1 MAEYYGVRHLSPA
14 CAYYVREFLDRT
26 KPKAVLIEGPSDLS
40 GLIDGLCSPKVR
52 LPAAILAYTTEPP
65 VRTVLYPMAE
75 FSPEYQ
81 AMMWAKKHKVPVE
94 FCDLPSGSLL
104 YREEKDEEESEET
117 ENAEEIPHQESVYSR
132 LEKVTG
138 LDTDTFWEYRFEH
151 SQSYEDFMAAA
162 REYGSSIREFSESDE
177 HNELREAY
185 MRRRI
190 KETEERYGL
199 TAVITGA
206 FHTSGIRD
214 IPCSDRDMELTGKL
228 KAAPSKST
236 LMPYSYYRLSSRSG
250 YGAGSRAPGYY
261 EMLWRNRTA
270 QTLGNTA
277 PEYLSRIAAYQ
288 RKNGFAASSAEVIEA
303 QRLAETLT
311 VLRGGRLPA
320 MSDLRDAAV
329 TCLGHGS
336 FGEISLACADIE
348 IGTKI
353 GELPEGT
360 VCTSVQEDFM
370 HQLKELK
377 LERYRSVSAEQLD
390 LDLREN
396 LRVKSEKSAFLDLR
410 RSFFLHRLLQAGIGF
425 GTVLGSTQ
433 ENATWSEKW
442 TLCWTPETE
451 IQIVEASLSGDTV
464 VEAASASLHMKLMDS
479 NDLTTTSEVL
489 YKAMLC
495 GLPGCIKTA
504 VSAVQRMA
512 VNCASPVDEG
522 NTIGTLSAIVRFGS
536 IRKLDP
542 QPITVIIS
550 QLFLKFCLQLYNSCI
565 CDDNAAGQMITAMT
579 AVHDACL
586 AHDFLE
592 SERYVKLLGD
602 IADSDIVNPLLSGYA
617 CALLAEKGNISP
629 EKLSELVARRLSK
642 GTPPA
647 EGAAWFEGLAK
658 RNRRSLIG
666 RLTLWEKLCDFISEL
681 DDEEFKPVIIALRRT
696 FAEFTPS
703 EKSDIA
709 ENIGEVLG
717 ISSQQAAEIITD
729 VITEAEQQ
737 TIDELDDFDFGDI

>member
-26 KPKAVLIEGPSDLS
+26 QPKAVLIEGPSDLS

-65 VRTVLYPMAE
+65 VHTVMYPMAE

-81 AMMWAKKHKVPVE
+81 AMSWAKAHRIPVE

-104 YREEKDEEESEET
+104 YTDDEEEEEK
-117 ENAEEIPHQESVYSR
+117 EDEEMPRAESVYSR

-151 SQSYEDFMAAA
+151 SESYEDFMAAA
-162 REYGSSIREFSESDE
+162 GEYGRSIREFSESDE
-177 HNELREAY
+177 RNELREAY

-190 KETEERYGL
+190 RETEEKYGL

-206 FHTSGIRD
+206 FHTSGIKD
-214 IPCSDRDMELTGKL
+214 IPCSEADIKLTDKL
-228 KAAPSKST
+228 KTAESKST
-236 LMPYSYYRLSSRSG
+236 LMPYSYFRLSSRSG
-250 YGAGSRAPGYY
+250 YGAGSKAPGYY
-261 EMLWRNRTA
+261 EMLWRNRIGG
-270 QTLGNTA
+270 TLDNTA
-277 PEYLSRIAAYQ
+277 PEYLSRLAAYQ
-288 RKNGFAASSAEVIEA
+288 RRNGYAASSAEVIEA
-303 QRLAETLT
+303 QRLAETLS
-311 VLRGGRLPA
+311 VMRGGRLPS

-336 FGEISLACADIE
+336 FGEISLACADTE

-377 LERYRSVSAEQLD
+377 LEKYRSASVQQLD

-396 LRVKSEKSAFLDLR
+396 LRVKSEKSAFLDLN
-410 RSFFLHRLLQAGIGF
+410 RSFFLHRLLQAGIHF
-425 GTVLGSTQ
+425 GELLGSTQ

-442 TLCWTPETE
+442 NLSWTPETE
-451 IQIVEASLSGDTV
+451 IQIVEASLVGDTAE
-464 VEAASASLHMKLMDS
+464 EAASSALNMKLIES
-479 NDLTTTSEVL
+479 ESLSTTAETL
-489 YKAMLC
+489 YQALLC
-495 GLPGCIKTA
+495 GLPGCIKA
-504 VSAVQRMA
+504 AASAVQRMA
-512 VNCASPVDEG
+512 VDCASPFEEG
-522 NTIGTLSAIVRFGS
+522 KTIGTLSAIVRFGS

-542 QPITVIIS
+542 APLTVIIS
-550 QLFLKFCLQLYNSCI
+550 QLFLKFCLQLYSACI
-565 CDDNAAGQMITAMT
+565 CDENAAGEMITAMT

-586 AHDFLE
+586 AHDFLD
-592 SERYVKLLGD
+592 SGRFSTILTDV
-602 IADSDIVNPLLSGYA
+602 ADSDMVNPLLSGYA
-617 CALLAEKGNISP
+617 CALLAEKGHMSP
-629 EKLSELVARRLSK
+629 EKLSELVSRRLSK

-666 RLTLWEKLCDFISEL
+666 RLTLWEKLCGFISEL

-696 FAEFTPS
+696 FADFTPA

-717 ISSQQAAEIITD
+717 ISAQQAAEIITD
-729 VITEAEQQ
+729 VITEEEQQ

>member
-40 GLIDGLCSPKVR
+40 GLIDGLCSPEVR

-65 VRTVLYPMAE
+65 VHTVMYPMAE

-81 AMMWAKKHKVPVE
+81 AMSWAKKHGIPVE

-104 YREEKDEEESEET
+104 YTDDEEEEEK
-117 ENAEEIPHQESVYSR
+117 EDKEMPEAESVYSR

-151 SQSYEDFMAAA
+151 SGSYEDFMAAA
-162 REYGSSIREFSESDE
+162 EEYGRSIREFSESDE
-177 HNELREAY
+177 RNELREAY

-206 FHTSGIRD
+206 FHTSGIKG
-214 IPCSDRDMELTGKL
+214 IPCSEEDMRLTDCL
-228 KAAPSKST
+228 KTAASKST

-250 YGAGSRAPGYY
+250 YGAGSKAPGYY
-261 EMLWRNRTA
+261 EMLWRKRNNSA
-270 QTLGNTA
+270 LENTA
-277 PEYLSRIAAYQ
+277 PEYLSRLAGYQ
-288 RKNGFAASSAEVIEA
+288 RKNGYAASSAQVIEA
-303 QRLAETLT
+303 QRLAETLCAM
-311 VLRGGRLPA
+311 RGGRLPSMA
-320 MSDLRDAAV
+320 DLRDAAV

-336 FGEISLACADIE
+336 FGEISLACADTE

-377 LERYRSVSAEQLD
+377 LEKYRSVSAEQLD

-396 LRVKSEKSAFLDLR
+396 LRVKSEKSAFLDLN
-410 RSFFLHRLLQAGIGF
+410 RSFFLHRLLQAGVGF
-425 GTVLGSTQ
+425 GTLISSGQ

-442 TLCWTPETE
+442 KLSWTPETE
-451 IQIVEASLSGDTV
+451 IQIVEASLNGDTV
-464 VEAASASLHMKLMDS
+464 EEAASVSLSMKLVGS
-479 NDLTTTSEVL
+479 EDLSTTADTLWEAL
-489 YKAMLC
+489 LC
-495 GLPGCIKTA
+495 GLPDCIRSA
-504 VSAVQRMA
+504 ASAVQKMA
-512 VNCASPVDEG
+512 VDCASPTEEG
-522 NTIGTLSAIVRFGS
+522 RTIGTLSAIVRFGS

-542 QPITVIIS
+542 APMTVIIS
-550 QLFLKFCLQLYNSCI
+550 QLFLKFCLQLYNACI
-565 CDDNAAGQMITAMT
+565 CDDNAAGEMITAMT

-586 AHDFLE
+586 AHDFLD
-592 SERYVKLLGD
+592 SERYRNILYD
-602 IADSDIVNPLLSGYA
+602 IADSDMVNPKLSGFA
-617 CALLAEKGNISP
+617 CALLAEKGNITP
-629 EKLSELVARRLSK
+629 EKLSELVSRRLSR

-647 EGAAWFEGLAK
+647 DGASWFEGLAR

-666 RLTLWEKLCDFISEL
+666 RLTLWEKLCGFISSL
-681 DDEEFKPVIIALRRT
+681 DDEEFRPVIIALRRT
-696 FAEFTPS
+696 FADFTPA
-703 EKSDIA
+703 ERTDIA

-717 ISSQQAAEIITD
+717 ISQQQAAE
-729 VITEAEQQ
+729 VITGLITEEEQQ
-737 TIDELDDFDFGDI
+737 TIAELDDFDFGDI